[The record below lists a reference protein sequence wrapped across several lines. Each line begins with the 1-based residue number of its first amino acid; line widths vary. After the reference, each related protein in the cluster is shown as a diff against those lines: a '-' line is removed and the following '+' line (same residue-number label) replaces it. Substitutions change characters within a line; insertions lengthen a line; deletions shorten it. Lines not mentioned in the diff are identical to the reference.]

1 MKVKKYSAA
10 TVKEAFALAK
20 AELGEDA
27 VLLRQR
33 TLPAHPQ
40 DLTPPLVEIMAAVD
54 EDDLRQP
61 TPAPKPAPKLEPKPF
76 FETTYTARPAYPT
89 GRILSSADF
98 APPSPSTSSTSA
110 APAASAASSPSVSPS
125 ASTESFNASDPNYLL
140 WREMRSIRSMLQQHN
155 APKAAV
161 EAMTQWQTLLREA
174 MLPNQFVDEI
184 LYGLEEIL
192 TPAALQRS
200 DMVTAA
206 LTQRLSALMPPSLG
220 TLRPGRPGNPLV
232 FVLVGPTGVGKTT
245 TLAKLAARY
254 SIHHRLPV
262 ALITA
267 DTFRIG
273 AVGQL
278 RTYSDLMRA
287 PLEIAYTPQELSE
300 HVARHQDKSIIF
312 VDTPGR
318 SPTDT
323 EQLEILR
330 SFVSVLP
337 NPHLQIAVA
346 AGTMLGD
353 ARRIIEKFSVA
364 KPYGLLLTKLDETTV
379 LGPACALLAE
389 TQLPLSF
396 VTTGQRVPE
405 DIELANIDKLVD
417 RTLQNVRQQ
426 IEISRNAPGSATSVL
441 AEPTFAANRQSSIQ
455 A

>member
-1 MKVKKYSAA
+1 MKVKKYRAA
-10 TVKEAFALAK
+10 TVKEAFAMAK

-40 DLTPPLVEIMAAVD
+40 DPTPPLVEIMAAVD
-54 EDDLRQP
+54 EEDLGQP

-76 FETTYTARPAYPT
+76 FETTYTSRPAYPT
-89 GRILSSADF
+89 GRILSSAEF
-98 APPSPSTSSTSA
+98 TPPPAPPPTSRVHA
-110 APAASAASSPSVSPS
+110 APAASSPSVSPS

-155 APKAAV
+155 APKASV
-161 EAMTQWQTLLREA
+161 EAMSQWRTLLREA
-174 MLPNQFVDEI
+174 MLPNHFVDEI

-287 PLEIAYTPQELSE
+287 PLEIAYTPQELAE

-312 VDTPGR
+312 IDTPGR

-346 AGTMLGD
+346 AGTLLGD

-364 KPYGLLLTKLDETTV
+364 KPHGLLLTKLDETTV
-379 LGPACALLAE
+379 MGPACALLAE

-417 RTLQNVRQQ
+417 RTLQNVRHQ
-426 IEISRNAPGSATSVL
+426 IETDRSTPGQATSML
-441 AEPTFAANRQSSIQ
+441 ADPTFAADRRFSTL